1 MSQGKISIAFQTNKS
16 AAEYIQLAKL
26 VNSYDFDVVSV
37 YCDLPY
43 QPSYGPLVIMA
54 PYLKKAVIGPAA
66 VSPFRIHPLDI
77 AASTALLSTL
87 AQQGVYV
94 GLARGAWLEEH
105 GIQEPT
111 SPLAGIR
118 EAVFIIKNLL
128 AGRKPGLKGKVFRI
142 SDHVSAPYSI
152 PEKKVP
158 IMIGTWGKKL
168 AVIAGEI
175 ADEVKVGG
183 SANPKMVH
191 HILKY
196 IQRGEKKVGRQSG
209 EVEVV
214 LGAVT
219 VVDEDRLLAR
229 KIARMEAA
237 LYLPVV
243 AALDPTIEIDREL
256 LERIEQR
263 VRENNRPGAA
273 ALISDDILEL
283 FAFAGNANDLIQQ
296 GMAIYDA
303 GAKRVEFGTPH
314 GINQAEAIRILGKK
328 VVPALSNR

>member
-26 VNSYDFDVVSV
+26 VNRYDFDVVSV

-43 QPSYGPLVIMA
+43 QPSYGPLMIMA
-54 PYLKKAVIGPAA
+54 PHLKKALIGPAA

-77 AASTALLSTL
+77 AANTALLSTL
-87 AQQGVYV
+87 ARQGVYV

-105 GIQEPT
+105 GIIKPF
-111 SPLAGIR
+111 SPLAAIR
-118 EAVFIIKNLL
+118 EAVFIIQNLL
-128 AGRKPGLKGKVFRI
+128 AGRNAGLQGKVFRV
-142 SDHVSAPYSI
+142 SDHVLAPYTI
-152 PEKKVP
+152 PENKVP

-168 AVIAGEI
+168 AAIAGEI

-191 HILKY
+191 HIQKY
-196 IQRGEKKVGRQSG
+196 IHRGEKKAGRQAG

-219 VVDEDRLLAR
+219 VVDEDRVLAK

-243 AALDPTIEIDREL
+243 AALDPTVDIDLEL
-256 LERIEQR
+256 LERIGER
-263 VRENNRPGAA
+263 VREKDRQGAA
-273 ALISDDILEL
+273 ALISDDILDL
-283 FAFAGNANDLIQQ
+283 FAFAGNSNDLIQQ
-296 GMAIYDA
+296 GMAIFDA

-314 GINQAEAIRILGKK
+314 GINQAEAIRILGEK
-328 VVPALSNR
+328 VIPAISNR